1 MIEHVSNNLTSAYDD
16 WRAGMTCHDELSYY
30 LWQGLA
36 IRVDGITIS
45 DVNLEHINLI
55 LNEDDSYMKEY
66 VNDQEGEI
74 YAIEYQKIKE

>member
-1 MIEHVSNNLTSAYDD
+1 M
-16 WRAGMTCHDELSYY
+16 
-30 LWQGLA
+30 
-36 IRVDGITIS
+36 DGITIS